1 MNYSELTKT
10 QKRCIDAF
18 IKVRPELAS
27 QATITRQEV
36 EALFETLFQAR
47 ATGGDKIGYPMW
59 LVKGDKLGRG
69 IYEFPA
75 PDLDFSASEGSGYAE
90 KVKAKAKSKAAKKT
104 EIEEAVEKEDKEF
117 FTDLENYGIIETA

>member
-27 QATITRQEV
+27 QATITRPEV
-36 EALFETLFQAR
+36 EDLFKTLFEAR
-47 ATGGDKIGYPMW
+47 ATGGEKIGYPMW

-75 PDLDFSASEGSGYAE
+75 PDLDFSASEGDGYAAPT
-90 KVKAKAKSKAAKKT
+90 KSVSKAKIKT
-104 EIEEAVEKEDKEF
+104 EVEATVEKEDKEF
-117 FTDLENYGIIETA
+117 FTDLQNYGIIETA